1 MIPSW
6 SSFTSKERHREQP
19 GDPNVGTVFITFP
32 QGGRSYCL
40 WQSRQLDNM
49 LNIHG
54 LKRSCTSRLALRY
67 GNEVMPF
74 LPVWSPSCLDTTD
87 IRKARGLSASY
98 SLK

>member
-32 QGGRSYCL
+32 QGGRSYCV
-40 WQSRQLDNM
+40 WQSRQLDSM

-54 LKRSCTSRLALRY
+54 LRRGCTSRLALRS
-67 GNEVMPF
+67 GNEVVPF

-87 IRKARGLSASY
+87 IRKARALSASY